1 MAQFCPF
8 CGQTFS
14 SNLTGG
20 LAAQSMLDKRY
31 RIVRLVGQGGM
42 GAVYQ
47 AVDTRLQGRV
57 CAVKEMSV
65 HALPTQDRAAAVQ
78 NFEREA
84 QLLSR
89 LRHPCLPQVHDF
101 FQDGHSGRYYLVMD
115 FVEGQTLETILEQ
128 QGTFP
133 EQVVRDWG
141 NQLCD
146 VLHYLHQQTP
156 PIIFRDLKPGNIMVD
171 KSGQIKLI
179 DFGIARYFKPG
190 QNQDTVRFGTP
201 GYAAPEQYGRGQTD
215 ARSDIFSLG
224 VLLHQL
230 LTGYDPALSPMNLPA
245 IRSIRP
251 DISYRTVQAI
261 EQAIRVDPGQRFVSI
276 QQFAA
281 ALGISI
287 SGALPAITGPTTSLS
302 TTALS
307 NWLARQRPA
316 VVAGM
321 GAVIVMVLLFI
332 GAYAVGRNSDDPV
345 PASATPSTG
354 FVIVEVTQVVTPTP
368 SSLVT
373 EPIAPT
379 SEIPAKIET
388 PTETP
393 TVTPSSTATPQPSPT
408 PTSSPSPT
416 FTATAVTVACS
427 FSAASAFSNTYQ
439 SYSTQLG
446 CPTSNA
452 WTTWSAIGQ
461 FQRGRMFW
469 RQDNG
474 RIYVIYNN
482 GGWASYADTWSEGRD
497 PEYSCG
503 SPQQTPPTPKRGFGK
518 VWCTQTGVQQAIG
531 NATGNEWGEDSSLQ
545 AFSNG
550 LIWQNSTGRY
560 ILFNNGSWRHP

>member
-1 MAQFCPF
+1 MINPGTRLQERYDILQF
-8 CGQTFS
+8 
-14 SNLTGG
+14 
-20 LAAQSMLDKRY
+20 
-31 RIVRLVGQGGM
+31 IGQGGM
-42 GAVYQ
+42 AAVYLG
-47 AVDTRLQGRV
+47 ADTRLGNRYVAIKQMDPTNLPYAEQQS
-57 CAVKEMSV
+57 AVK
-65 HALPTQDRAAAVQ
+65 AFQQ
-78 NFEREA
+78 EA
-84 QLLSR
+84 QVLAQLN
-89 LRHPCLPQVHDF
+89 HPAIARVIDF
-101 FQDGHSGRYYLVMD
+101 FQEDRFWYLVMEY
-115 FVEGQTLETILEQ
+115 VEGEGLDSALNRFPRGFEEQ
-128 QGTFP
+128 Q
-133 EQVVRDWG
+133 VLLWAA
-141 NQLCD
+141 QLGSALD
-146 VLHYLHQQTP
+146 YLHQQNP
-156 PIIFRDLKPGNIMVD
+156 PIIFRDLKPANVMVQPD
-171 KSGQIKLI
+171 GVLKLI

-190 QNQDTVRFGTP
+190 QNQDTIRFGTP

-245 IRSIRP
+245 IRSMRP
-251 DISYRTVQAI
+251 DISYRTVQTI

-316 VVAGM
+316 VLAGM

-332 GAYAVGRNSDDPV
+332 GVYAVGRNSDDPV
-345 PASATPSTG
+345 TASATPSSG

-373 EPIAPT
+373 EPVAPT

-416 FTATAVTVACS
+416 FTATAVSVVCS

-482 GGWASYADTWSEGRD
+482 GGWASFADTWSEGRD

-531 NATGNEWGEDSSLQ
+531 NATGNEWGEESSLQ

>member
-1 MAQFCPF
+1 MINPGTRLQERYDILQF
-8 CGQTFS
+8 
-14 SNLTGG
+14 
-20 LAAQSMLDKRY
+20 
-31 RIVRLVGQGGM
+31 IGQGGM
-42 GAVYQ
+42 AAVYLG
-47 AVDTRLQGRV
+47 ADTRLGNRYVAIKQMDPTKLPHAEQQP
-57 CAVKEMSV
+57 AV
-65 HALPTQDRAAAVQ
+65 RAFQ
-78 NFEREA
+78 QEA
-84 QLLSR
+84 QVLAQLN
-89 LRHPCLPQVHDF
+89 HPAIARVIDF
-101 FQDGHSGRYYLVMD
+101 FQEDRFWYLVMEY
-115 FVEGQTLETILEQ
+115 VEGEGLDSALNRFPRGFEEQ
-128 QGTFP
+128 Q
-133 EQVVRDWG
+133 VLLWAA
-141 NQLCD
+141 QLGSALD
-146 VLHYLHQQTP
+146 YLHQQNP
-156 PIIFRDLKPGNIMVD
+156 PIIFRDLKPANVMVQPD
-171 KSGQIKLI
+171 GVLKLI

-190 QNQDTVRFGTP
+190 QNQDTIRFGTP

-245 IRSIRP
+245 IRSMRP
-251 DISYRTVQAI
+251 DISYRTVQTI

-316 VVAGM
+316 VLAGM

-332 GAYAVGRNSDDPV
+332 GVYAVGRNSDDPV
-345 PASATPSTG
+345 TASATPSSG

-416 FTATAVTVACS
+416 FTATAVSVVCS

-482 GGWASYADTWSEGRD
+482 GGWASFADTWSEGRD

-531 NATGNEWGEDSSLQ
+531 NATGNEWGEESSLQ